1 MLLQITNPASDFSL
15 YKVYQNGEKRE
26 LAENDSPLM
35 QRLWMGPFNEDRLFI
50 MERGRALNMS
60 QELINL
66 IGLSDT
72 LLRGLLDNMKQEE
85 DREATAIRSKY
96 ASYAF
101 ALSARKK
108 HIDDAMNALK

>member
-1 MLLQITNPASDFSL
+1 MCVVQISNPASDFSL

-26 LAENDSPLM
+26 LADDDSPIM
-35 QRLWMGPFNEDRLFI
+35 QRLWMGPFAEDRLFV
-50 MERGRALNMS
+50 MEKGRALDMS

-72 LLRGLLDNMKQEE
+72 LLRGLLDNMKLEE
-85 DREATAIRSKY
+85 ERETMALRSKY
-96 ASYAF
+96 AAYAF

-108 HIDDAMNALK
+108 HIEMNS